1 MLSGSTLD
9 LYVAEIQS
17 RRCSHTFMYESVTRS
32 EQSQGGGGEGYMM
45 LEDRLCVFLRDRSCS

>member
-17 RRCSHTFMYESVTRS
+17 RPCSHTFMYESVTRS
-32 EQSQGGGGEGYMM
+32 EEEQSQRKGIYDVRGQTV
-45 LEDRLCVFLRDRSCS
+45 CVFKRPVL